1 MNPTVHLLEP
11 EIRELVRDKRYTE
24 LREALHGVPMADVAE
39 ILALLDPVDAALG
52 FRFLQRDDAAAAF
65 AYLVPEKQEQLIHEL
80 GNDGSLRVVEA
91 MDPDDRVK
99 LLDELPEEVA
109 TRLVASLTPESRRV
123 TQAIL
128 GYPPRSVGRLMTP
141 DYVRVKPE
149 WTVPQAMDHIR
160 RYGKDAETINVV
172 YVIDDQ
178 GNLIDDLRLRQIILA
193 PPDQS
198 VSDLLNRD
206 FVALT
211 ADLPQEEA
219 VRMMA
224 RYDRAALPV
233 VDSRGKLVGI
243 VTHDDVADVA
253 QAEATEDIQKLGGMQ
268 ALEEPYMKTSHV
280 QMFKKRGV
288 WLAGL
293 FVGQTLTIIMLGGF
307 QDQLEKAAVLVMFL
321 PLVISCGGNSGSQA
335 ATLVCRALGL
345 GEITPA
351 DWWRIV
357 RKEIVSAALLGTA
370 LAVLGLLCVEFFTAI
385 GHAHVDKPR
394 HAQFLAISVAISIFI
409 VVMWGVLLGSL
420 LPLALRRLKFDP
432 ATASSPLVAT
442 AMDAS
447 GTLIYFGAAVLIL
460 TGTLL

>member
-178 GNLIDDLRLRQIILA
+178 GNLIDDLRLRQVILA
-193 PPDQS
+193 SPDQS
-198 VSDLLNRD
+198 VADLLNRD
-206 FVALT
+206 FVALS
-211 ADLPQEEA
+211 ADMPQEEA

-268 ALEEPYMKTSHV
+268 ALEEPYMKTSHT

-394 HAQFLAISVAISIFI
+394 HAQFLALSVAISIFI

-447 GTLIYFGAAVLIL
+447 GTLIYFSAAVLIL